1 MENTGKTDPVALLRE
16 IEERCRVCS
25 GGLPHKQETSAEW
38 SGIAFRIGGSSL
50 VTPLG
55 EVVEIL
61 EFPEL
66 TVVPMTRSWVR
77 GIANI
82 RGSLLPVIDLTGYL
96 NGRVTKVTGKT
107 RVLVVD
113 HKDVFTGLVVDEVLG
128 MKHFMNDEYVDG
140 EGIVEEFLEP
150 YMQHGFQRSEQYWGL
165 FSLHALAESPQFLQ
179 AAV

>member
-1 MENTGKTDPVALLRE
+1 MESTEKADPVALLRE
-16 IEERCRVCS
+16 IEERCRACS
-25 GGLPHKQETSAEW
+25 SGLPRKQETSGEW
-38 SGIAFRIGGSSL
+38 SGIAFRIGNTSL

-55 EVVEIL
+55 EVTEIL

-66 TVVPMTRSWVR
+66 TVVPMTRPWVR

-96 NGRVTKVTGKT
+96 NGFATKVTTKT
-107 RVLVVD
+107 RVLVID
-113 HKDVFTGLVVDEVLG
+113 YNDVFTGLVVDEVLG
-128 MKHFMNDEYVDG
+128 MKHFMNDEYVNG
-140 EGIVEEFLEP
+140 EGVVEEFLKP
-150 YMQHGFQRSEQYWGL
+150 YTQNGFQRSERYWNL

>member
-1 MENTGKTDPVALLRE
+1 MALLRK
-16 IEERCRVCS
+16 IEESCRNCS
-25 GGLPHKQETSAEW
+25 HGFPHKQELSSEW
-38 SGIAFRIGGSSL
+38 SGIGFRIGNTSL

-66 TVVPMTRSWVR
+66 TSVPMTRPWVK

-82 RGSLLPVIDLTGYL
+82 RGSLLPVIDLTDYL
-96 NGRVTKVTGKT
+96 NRTPTKLTART

-113 HKDVFTGLVVDEVLG
+113 HNEVYTGLVVDEVLG
-128 MKHFMNDEYVDG
+128 MKHFMNNEYVSGEAVIEEYLQPYTQDG
-140 EGIVEEFLEP
+140 FLRGEN
-150 YMQHGFQRSEQYWGL
+150 YWGL
-165 FSLHALAESPQFLQ
+165 FSLHILAETPQFLQ